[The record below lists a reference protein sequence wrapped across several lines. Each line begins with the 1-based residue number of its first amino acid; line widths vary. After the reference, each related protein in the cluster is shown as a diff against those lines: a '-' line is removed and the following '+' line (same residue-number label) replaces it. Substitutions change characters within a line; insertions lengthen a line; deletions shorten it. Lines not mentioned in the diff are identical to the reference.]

1 MVLLLLVLVL
11 VGAIVALVSSLG
23 GGNGGPATSTSGQ
36 TGTKGSTKTAASS
49 DTRQS
54 IAETGVL
61 PKGDMPAIEAGV
73 LPWTLG
79 SPLSRAVAVP
89 GPGSYLTLIGGLNA
103 AQATVP
109 TIVAIDTGNGQ
120 ESPVGSL
127 ASGVHDAAVAQIGRN
142 VVVLG
147 GGSPDTVA
155 TVQRFPSPATVPV
168 TSSTTS
174 TLGPSLPEPRSDA
187 SAVTVGGTTYVVGG
201 YTGSKPLP
209 EVVSTVDG
217 KHFSVLTSLPVSVRY
232 PAVAA
237 LGGRIYVFGGQLVG
251 GTHDGWATDAIQVVD
266 PASKTASIV
275 GHLPQPLAGAVAVV
289 LDHHIYVAGGTASTS
304 TTQSSNS
311 DAPLTAVWAYDAA
324 THHVLHAGNLPV
336 PTSFAAAS
344 VVGGRAW
351 ILGGEDRGHQLSS
364 VEMLSPNPRFGAAG
378 MSGAGSPYFGAKFL
392 IADRGN
398 NRLLLLDDNNQ
409 ILWTYP
415 STYAAAPPGG
425 FYFPDDAFFAKHGT
439 EIISNQEEN
448 HTIVIIGFPSGKLL
462 WQYGHPATPGSA
474 VGYLHQPDD
483 SYLLKNG
490 VVTVA
495 DAENCRILFINPD
508 KTVAGQIGTD
518 GLCQHQPP
526 TDVGY
531 PNGDTPLPN
540 GDVLVSEINGSWIT
554 EYTPSGRL
562 VWTVQLPSIGY
573 VSDPQQLGPDRY
585 LVSDYSHP
593 GAIIEFNREGQILYS
608 YRPTSG
614 PGELNQPSLTELLP
628 SGVFMTNDDYRDRM
642 AAIDPATQA
651 LVWQYGV
658 SDTPGTAPGMLN
670 TPDGFDVLMPDGSTP
685 THPATG

>member
-1 MVLLLLVLVL
+1 MVLVL
-11 VGAIVALVSSLG
+11 VGAIVALVTTLG
-23 GGNGGPATSTSGQ
+23 GGNGKPSTANAPTQTTS
-36 TGTKGSTKTAASS
+36 KGSTASASS
-49 DTRQS
+49 RTRQA

-61 PKGDMPAIEAGV
+61 PQGDMPAIEAGI

-89 GPGSYLTLIGGLNA
+89 GPGSNLLLIGGLNS

-109 TIVAIDTGNGQ
+109 PIVAIDTQSGQ
-120 ESPVGSL
+120 ASPVGNL
-127 ASGVHDAAVAQIGRN
+127 TSGVHDAAVARIGRN

-155 TVQRFPSPATVPV
+155 TVQRFPSPTAVPAA
-168 TSSTTS
+168 SPTTS
-174 TLGPSLPEPRSDA
+174 TTGPSLPEPRSDS
-187 SAVTVGGTTYVVGG
+187 SAVTIGHTTYVVGG

-209 EVVSTVDG
+209 EVLSTTDG
-217 KHFSVLTSLPVSVRY
+217 SHFGVLTSLPISVRY
-232 PAVAA
+232 PAVAT
-237 LGGRIYVFGGQLVG
+237 LDGMIYVFGGQMVG
-251 GTHDGWATDAIQVVD
+251 GRHDGWATDAIQVVD
-266 PASKTASIV
+266 PATKTASVI

-304 TTQSSNS
+304 TAQSTNFGV
-311 DAPLTAVWAYDAA
+311 PLTAVWAYDPA
-324 THHVLHAGNLPV
+324 THRLLNAGNLPV
-336 PTSFAAAS
+336 ATSYAAAT

-351 ILGGEDRGHQLSS
+351 ILGGEDRAHQLSS
-364 VEMLSPNPRFGAAG
+364 VEMLSPDARFGAAG
-378 MSGAGSPYFGAKFL
+378 MSGAGSPYFGAKL
-392 IADRGN
+392 LVADRGN

-409 ILWTYP
+409 VLWSYP

-425 FYFPDDAFFAKHGT
+425 FYFPDDAFFAKKGT

-518 GLCQHQPP
+518 AVCQHQPP
-526 TDVGY
+526 TYVGY

-554 EYTPSGRL
+554 EYTPSGKL
-562 VWTVQLPSIGY
+562 VWTVQLPSVGY

-593 GAIIEFNREGQILYS
+593 GAIIEFNREGQILYD

-642 AAIDPATQA
+642 AAIDPVTQA

-670 TPDGFDVLMPDGSTP
+670 TPDGFDILMPDGSTP

>member
-1 MVLLLLVLVL
+1 MLLLGVLVL
-11 VGAIVALVSSLG
+11 VGAILALVNTLG
-23 GGNGGPATSTSGQ
+23 GKNGGSSTSSVPAQ
-36 TGTKGSTKTAASS
+36 TATKGSTGTASS
-49 DTRQS
+49 NTRQA
-54 IAETGVL
+54 IAETGIL

-89 GPGSYLTLIGGLNA
+89 GPGPNLTLVGGLNS
-103 AQATVP
+103 AQATIP
-109 TIVAIDTGNGQ
+109 TIVAIDTQNGQ
-120 ESPVGSL
+120 ESTVGNL
-127 ASGVHDAAVAQIGRN
+127 ASGVHDAAVARIGRS

-155 TVQRFPSPATVPV
+155 TVQRFPTPATIPV
-168 TSSTTS
+168 TSPITSTT
-174 TLGPSLPEPRSDA
+174 GPSLPEPRSDA
-187 SAVTVGGTTYVVGG
+187 SAVTIGDTTYVVGG

-209 EVVSTVDG
+209 EVLSTVDG
-217 KHFSVLTSLPVSVRY
+217 THFSVLTSLPVSVRY

-237 LGGRIYVFGGQLVG
+237 LGGLIYVFGGQMVG
-251 GTHDGWATDAIQVVD
+251 GAHDGSATDVIQVVD
-266 PASKTASIV
+266 PATKTASIV

-289 LDHHIYVAGGTASTS
+289 LDHHIYIAGGTASTS
-304 TTQSSNS
+304 AAQSSNPNT
-311 DAPLTAVWAYDAA
+311 PLTAVWAYDAT
-324 THHVLHAGNLPV
+324 THHVLHAGNMPF
-336 PTSFAAAS
+336 PTSYAAAT

-351 ILGGEDRGHQLSS
+351 ILGGEDRGQQLSS

-378 MSGAGSPYFGAKFL
+378 MSGAGSPYFGAKLL

-398 NRLLLLDDNNQ
+398 NRLLLLDDNDQ

-415 STYAAAPPGG
+415 STYAQAPPGG
-425 FYFPDDAFFAKHGT
+425 FYFPDDAFFAKGGT
-439 EIISNQEEN
+439 EIISNQEDN

-483 SYLLKNG
+483 AYILKDG

-531 PNGDTPLPN
+531 PNGDTPLLD
-540 GDVLVSEINGSWIT
+540 GDVLVSEIDGSWIT

-562 VWTVQLPSIGY
+562 VWTVQLPSVGY

-593 GAIIEFNREGQILYS
+593 GAIIEFNRAGQILYS

-628 SGVFMTNDDYRDRM
+628 SGVFMSNDDYRDRM
-642 AAIDPATQA
+642 VAIDPATQA

-658 SDTPGTAPGMLN
+658 SDTPGTAPGLLN
-670 TPDGFDVLMPDGSTP
+670 TPDGFDILMPDGSTP